1 MTAPH
6 APFICTKTFGEFSQ
20 EIYKIQRVLGEE
32 ATEYLGVYPNFEA
45 LEKVE
50 KQLCF
55 ECEDQY
61 GGIPGRLLTLLDG
74 MAFSGFEEFF
84 RKGIIAQRACAAIIV
99 SYRLFVV
106 VKLVL
111 QQLYLKED
119 IKNYRY
125 LEEEFDGYIRT
136 FNIFSPW
143 RTIEPD
149 LELFAIPLVTSL
161 NPNQWRTRSFV
172 YLSDDREWA
181 NKAFGRPHAIHET
194 NDVQNPTYRR
204 PMEFLN
210 PPYNAEAIAEER
222 RRYEEMGRI
231 GGFDYPPQALEN
243 TSYPTPEPSPP
254 PY

>member
-1 MTAPH
+1 M
-6 APFICTKTFGEFSQ
+6 
-20 EIYKIQRVLGEE
+20 
-32 ATEYLGVYPNFEA
+32 
-45 LEKVE
+45 
-50 KQLCF
+50 
-55 ECEDQY
+55 
-61 GGIPGRLLTLLDG
+61 
-74 MAFSGFEEFF
+74 
-84 RKGIIAQRACAAIIV
+84 
-99 SYRLFVV
+99 
-106 VKLVL
+106 KLVL

-119 IKNYRY
+119 TSKRYFVCKANTKPMFLSPGNYRY

-149 LELFAIPLVTSL
+149 LELFGAFSSSPPSYTCPAECAAWVSLSAIPLATSPS
-161 NPNQWRTRSFV
+161 PNQRQTRSFI
-172 YLSDDREWA
+172 YLSDDSEWA

-194 NDVQNPTYRR
+194 NDVQNPTYRT

-222 RRYEEMGRI
+222 RRYEEMGRL
-231 GGFDYPPQALEN
+231 GGFDYPPPAVEN